1 LNSNAHPAVIRI
13 KADPGKTLAHTC
25 KVASRRASEAGKPV
39 HFMYEGLA
47 IRVEPGDMPKEVLY
61 KYKENRLNQEASI
74 RKARKERLPKPY
86 DPFDL

>member
-1 LNSNAHPAVIRI
+1 
-13 KADPGKTLAHTC
+13 
-25 KVASRRASEAGKPV
+25 
-39 HFMYEGLA
+39 MYEGLA